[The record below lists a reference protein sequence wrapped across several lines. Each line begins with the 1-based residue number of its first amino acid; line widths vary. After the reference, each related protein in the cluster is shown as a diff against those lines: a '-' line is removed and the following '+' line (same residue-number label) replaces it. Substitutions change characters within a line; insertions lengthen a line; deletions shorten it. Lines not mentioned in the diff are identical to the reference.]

1 MQRDLVDAST
11 ILLVRAGSHAYGTN
25 TPTSDLDVRGIILV
39 KRPDAAELLSIR
51 QGAWSYERLI
61 GWARDQDAKMAALA
75 ATSPLPHSPDREAIG
90 TLCESL
96 LREGL
101 GLGYATRSTR

>member
-1 MQRDLVDAST
+1 VGLT
-11 ILLVRAGSHAYGTN
+11 
-25 TPTSDLDVRGIILV
+25 
-39 KRPDAAELLSIR
+39 
-51 QGAWSYERLI
+51 I

-75 ATSPLPHSPDREAIG
+75 AASTLPHSPDREAIG

-101 GLGYATRSTR
+101 GLCDATRSTR

>member
-1 MQRDLVDAST
+1 MMTPCVGFSIRNLMRTCAE
-11 ILLVRAGSHAYGTN
+11 ILTSGT
-25 TPTSDLDVRGIILV
+25 VLV

-61 GWARDQDAKMAALA
+61 GWAREQDAKMGALA
-75 ATSPLPHSPDREAIG
+75 AVSPLPHSPDREAIG
-90 TLCESL
+90 TLCEAL

-101 GLGYATRSTR
+101 GLGATTRSRP